1 MGNNLVFKRSSSG
14 DSHPKSMNGKRKLD
28 DRIELGDNM
37 IINIAPDCCHPESI
51 YKRRRSNQQLEK
63 LPEAQFSKIT
73 SESFEGT
80 AMLGSMTGRRQQCT
94 QKFIENVNAV
104 LLQDRFPNQKRLDLH
119 AVYTSGKDL
128 EVVLSNC
135 CGFEWLSILRCQLHD
150 ELKVDHPLPS
160 LLYLSVEDSRA
171 TPFVENL
178 RVHTERVLVCQE
190 RVYH

>member
-1 MGNNLVFKRSSSG
+1 MLVDHLNDWVSFAVSSLTKFLAFDLTPARFG
-14 DSHPKSMNGKRKLD
+14 TLD
-28 DRIELGDNM
+28 NRYLFPFEL
-37 IINIAPDCCHPESI
+37 IHS
-51 YKRRRSNQQLEK
+51 
-63 LPEAQFSKIT
+63 
-73 SESFEGT
+73 
-80 AMLGSMTGRRQQCT
+80 
-94 QKFIENVNAV
+94 
-104 LLQDRFPNQKRLDLH
+104 FPNQKRLDLH